1 MVSWFDLF
9 SCASAQSS
17 PVRQVGGRFPHAPAD
32 FNQAA
37 LANSRNAPGLS
48 NQLERL
54 LSLFACSW
62 PMNSLADVAPASSPA
77 SSPAS
82 LPASASG
89 LPPGVRASGETPP
102 QLAAGTAV
110 ALRGSWRA
118 SSPYSHALGPGT

>member
-32 FNQAA
+32 FNQAG
-37 LANSRNAPGLS
+37 LANSRNAPGFS

-62 PMNSLADVAPASSPA
+62 PMNSLADVAPAS
-77 SSPAS
+77 

-89 LPPGVRASGETPP
+89 LPPGVRAGGETPP
-102 QLAAGTAV
+102 QLAAGTA

>member
-32 FNQAA
+32 FNQAG

-62 PMNSLADVAPASSPA
+62 PMNSLADVAPASSPGVLA
-77 SSPAS
+77 GVFACACIGPPARCSCRRRDAAATRSRDGCCATWFMES
-82 LPASASG
+82 L
-89 LPPGVRASGETPP
+89 
-102 QLAAGTAV
+102 
-110 ALRGSWRA
+110 
-118 SSPYSHALGPGT
+118 